1 LGWLTIIGL
10 AFALAMDALAVS
22 IAVGMNLER
31 VTGRHVFRLAWH
43 FGLFQFLMPVCGW
56 LTGREFAAAIQTWD
70 HWLAFGLLAFIGGKM
85 IYEAFSDEPRKT
97 QADPTRGITLVV
109 LSITT
114 SLDALAVGLS
124 LAFLGTAVWT
134 AAVVIGL
141 VAGGLT
147 VLGIRFGARLG
158 TSWGRRAE
166 VAGGA
171 VLLLIGL
178 KILISHL
185 IV

>member
-1 LGWLTIIGL
+1 MSWLTIIGL

-22 IAVGMNLER
+22 IAVGLGLER

-56 LTGREFAAAIQTWD
+56 LAGRQFAAMIQTWD

-85 IYEAFSDEPRKT
+85 ICEAFSEKPRHT
-97 QADPTRGITLVV
+97 QSDPTRGLMLVV
-109 LSITT
+109 LSIAT

-124 LAFLGTAVWT
+124 LAFLGARVWS
-134 AAVVIGL
+134 AALVIGL
-141 VAGGLT
+141 VAGVLT
-147 VLGIRFGARLG
+147 MLGIRFGSRLG
-158 TSWGRRAE
+158 VRWGRRAE
-166 VAGGA
+166 VSGGA
-171 VLLLIGL
+171 VLLFIGL

-185 IV
+185 IG